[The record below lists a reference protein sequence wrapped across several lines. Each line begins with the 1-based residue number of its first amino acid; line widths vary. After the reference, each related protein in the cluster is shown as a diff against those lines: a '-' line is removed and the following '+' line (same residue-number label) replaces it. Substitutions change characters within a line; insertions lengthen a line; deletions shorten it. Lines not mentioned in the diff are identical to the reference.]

1 MPSRWR
7 LSADEAWSK
16 GIEEYLESS
25 EERLP
30 EHIIQANKFE
40 MRWQVGIDTILAEV
54 FVVFD
59 MVFLKDNSMVS
70 NRSND
75 SKNVLS
81 IR

>member
-16 GIEEYLESS
+16 GIKEYLEGS

-30 EHIIQANKFE
+30 EHIVQANKFE
-40 MRWQVGIDTILAEV
+40 MRWEVGINTILAEV

-59 MVFLKDNSMVS
+59 MVFLKDNSMV
-70 NRSND
+70 NDRWND

-81 IR
+81 I

>member
-1 MPSRWR
+1 MPLCNCLGSYETRTK
-7 LSADEAWSK
+7 SIK
-16 GIEEYLESS
+16 EYLEGS

-30 EHIIQANKFE
+30 KHIVQADKFE
-40 MRWQVGIDTILAEV
+40 MRWEVGINTILAEV

-59 MVFLKDNSMVS
+59 MVFLKDNSMVN

-81 IR
+81 I

>member
-16 GIEEYLESS
+16 GIEEYLEGS
-25 EERLP
+25 EECLP
-30 EHIIQANKFE
+30 EHIVQANKFE
-40 MRWQVGIDTILAEV
+40 MRWEVGINTILAEV

-59 MVFLKDNSMVS
+59 MVFLKDKSMVN

-75 SKNVLS
+75 SKNGLS
-81 IR
+81 I